1 MEKLDSD
8 KKPYGI
14 ICNVR
19 LWKYIKPKLQEW
31 EYHPIKGFNEDWS
44 KPAILLIR
52 IIGGVGLCNKFN
64 LPTNFNFEIELIHNV
79 DEFLTKAAELMGFTY
94 TDSYKDRIVK
104 LTIEQIEDILDIP
117 RGLLIID
124 E

>member
-1 MEKLDSD
+1 MI
-8 KKPYGI
+8 PYI
-14 ICNVR
+14 ECNDH
-19 LWKYIKPKLQEW
+19 LWAYIKPYL
-31 EYHPIKGFNEDWS
+31 IKWGYNISNIDKWRNFPYLIINRDN
-44 KPAILLIR
+44 IL
-52 IIGGVGLCNKFN
+52 GEV
-64 LPTNFNFEIELIHNV
+64 TNVDRSGESYTRTLVKDI

>member
-1 MEKLDSD
+1 MI
-8 KKPYGI
+8 PYI
-14 ICNVR
+14 ECNDR
-19 LWKYIKPKLQEW
+19 LWAYIKPYL
-31 EYHPIKGFNEDWS
+31 IKWGYNISDIDKWRNFPYLIINRDN
-44 KPAILLIR
+44 IL
-52 IIGGVGLCNKFN
+52 GEV
-64 LPTNFNFEIELIHNV
+64 TNIDRSGESYTRTLVKDI
-79 DEFLTKAAELMGFTY
+79 DEFLTKAAELMEFTY